1 MNQKSISI
9 QKQIT
14 LFSPKKRLANA
25 VNIFVITTLFYFF
38 GASLRLIDELSL
50 FWPLNAV
57 LAAVFVRHPFLNRPV
72 YYVVSYSAMVVY
84 DVVTTHWGWQSAI
97 INLSNMVFI
106 IIVARLLLRY
116 SRTQDENNWAL
127 NAFNLFYTCL
137 IGAVLSSL
145 LGSIGST
152 GPSSDYRHFI
162 SLFADWFSEQ
172 FSTGV
177 LMMPFLLM
185 TKWPQWK
192 ALPALQLSKLYPLLG
207 VVISILASV
216 VIGGAGSLAFPL
228 PALIWCAIRYPLPV
242 TALLTLLTGGAE
254 IILLANSIVALSPD
268 TPLVVSEMFSAR
280 LGIATMAICPLI
292 VSVSVDAIN
301 RLIKQTSL
309 RADYDYLTGVYSR
322 SGLYEALKNTAPLNH
337 QPEQKLCV
345 MLLDIDYF
353 KRINDNHGHEC
364 GDVVLAAFA
373 RRLSEIVGETGLVA
387 RLGGEEFVVAC
398 STDTEQKGY
407 AIAEQ
412 IRKDI
417 ERTAF
422 RYQQQTLF
430 ITVSIGLATTTPGQQ
445 TLLDAFNS
453 QLAQADKYLY
463 LSKRNGR
470 NQTSRASLSE
480 CVINS

>member
-1 MNQKSISI
+1 MSNQNYVK
-9 QKQIT
+9 
-14 LFSPKKRLANA
+14 LFSPEKRLANA

-57 LAAVFVRHPFLNRPV
+57 LAAVFVRNPFLNRPV
-72 YYVVSYSAMVVY
+72 YYVLCYSAMVVY
-84 DVVTTHWGWQSAI
+84 DAFTTHWGWQSAI
-97 INLSNMVFI
+97 INLSNMLFI
-106 IIVARLLLRY
+106 ITVARLLLRY
-116 SRTQDENNWAL
+116 SKIQDESNWAL
-127 NAFNLFYTCL
+127 NVFNLFYTCL
-137 IGAVLSSL
+137 IGAILSSL

-152 GPSSDYRHFI
+152 GPSSDYRQFI
-162 SLFADWFSEQ
+162 SLFTDWFSEQ
-172 FSTGV
+172 FSTAV
-177 LMMPFLLM
+177 LMMPFLLVA
-185 TKWPQWK
+185 KWPQWK
-192 ALPALQLSKLYPLLG
+192 TLPDFQLSKLYPLLG
-207 VVISILASV
+207 VVISVLASI

-254 IILLANSIVALSPD
+254 FILQANSIVAIHPNE
-268 TPLVVSEMFSAR
+268 PLVICEMFSVR
-280 LGIATMAICPLI
+280 LGISTMAICPLI

-322 SGLYEALKNTAPLNH
+322 SGLYEALKHKAPLMH
-337 QPEQKLCV
+337 QPGQKLCV

-353 KRINDNHGHEC
+353 KRINDNYGHEC

-373 RRLSEIVGETGLVA
+373 RRLSQTVNEEGLVA
-387 RLGGEEFVVAC
+387 RLGGEEFVIAC
-398 STDTEQKGY
+398 STDSEEQGY
-407 AIAEQ
+407 AIAEK
-412 IRKDI
+412 IRMDI

-430 ITVSIGLATTTPGQQ
+430 ITVSIGLAAATPEQQ
-445 TLLDAFNS
+445 PLLDVFNS

-463 LSKRNGR
+463 LSKHNGR
-470 NQTSRASLSE
+470 NQTSTAPFNE
-480 CVINS
+480 YVINS

>member
-1 MNQKSISI
+1 MLNINFFKF
-9 QKQIT
+9 
-14 LFSPKKRLANA
+14 FSAHKHLDNA
-25 VNIFVITTLFYFF
+25 VKLFVITSVFYFF

-50 FWPLNAV
+50 FWPLNAI
-57 LAAVFVRHPFLNRPV
+57 LAAVFLRNPFLNRPV
-72 YYVVSYSAMVVY
+72 YYVVCYSAMVVY
-84 DVVTTHWGWQSAI
+84 DTFTTNWGWQSAI

-106 IIVARLLLRY
+106 IVVAQLLLRY

-137 IGAVLSSL
+137 IGSLLSSL

-177 LMMPFLLM
+177 LMMPFLIM
-185 TKWPQWK
+185 ASWPQWK
-192 ALPALQLSKLYPLLG
+192 TLPDFHLSKIYPVLG
-207 VVISILASV
+207 VIISVIASV

-242 TALLTLLTGGAE
+242 TALVTLLTGGAE
-254 IILLANSIVALSPD
+254 IILLANSIIAIYPD
-268 TPLVVSEMFSAR
+268 KQLVVSGMFSAR

-322 SGLYEALKNTAPLNH
+322 SGLYEALKYKTPLMH
-337 QPEQKLCV
+337 QPHQKLCV

-353 KRINDNHGHEC
+353 KRINDSFGHEC
-364 GDVVLAAFA
+364 GDVVLTAFA
-373 RRLSEIVGETGLVA
+373 NRLSQIVGEGGLVA

-398 STDTEQKGY
+398 SVHSDEEGLE
-407 AIAEQ
+407 IAER

-417 ERTAF
+417 ELTAF

-430 ITVSIGLATTTPGQQ
+430 ITVSIGLAATLPEKQ
-445 TLLDAFNS
+445 TLLDTFNA
-453 QLAQADKYLY
+453 QLAKADEYLY

-470 NQTSRASLSE
+470 NQTSTA
-480 CVINS
+480 NS